1 MSLGFAIHHSRIEL
15 HRCLAYVKARTDL
28 RKAHQSI
35 ARLIVMYRDSST
47 ELAALKVKQERLRW
61 IQSDVYRRESER
73 KTAWVGYVN
82 GDHIKGK
89 V

>member
-1 MSLGFAIHHSRIEL
+1 
-15 HRCLAYVKARTDL
+15 
-28 RKAHQSI
+28 
-35 ARLIVMYRDSST
+35 MYRDSST